1 VIVVGCGQSV
11 GVIIRVHRCVGDCG
25 RGDRGWAR
33 RYRGVIVVGPGKQ
46 VCAFRVSDVAILVY
60 RRDSSWLRTVVA
72 VGCAGGWVVR
82 GLLAELDRR
91 AVKVFGK

>member
-1 VIVVGCGQSV
+1 M
-11 GVIIRVHRCVGDCG
+11 
-25 RGDRGWAR
+25 
-33 RYRGVIVVGPGKQ
+33 IVVGPGKQ

-60 RRDSSWLRTVVA
+60 RRDSSWLRTVVV